1 MIELRA
7 MSNIDSR
14 KLFSPYFVGFNILI
28 NKKQIDGLMIRG
40 LKDHYPNSNDYW
52 NTMELM
58 FIRGPV
64 YAIIVV

>member
-14 KLFSPYFVGFNILI
+14 KLFSPYFVGFILI

-40 LKDHYPNSNDYW
+40 LKDHY
-52 NTMELM
+52 TQ
-58 FIRGPV
+58 
-64 YAIIVV
+64 IVMITGIPWS

>member
-40 LKDHYPNSNDYW
+40 LKDHYPNSNDYR
-52 NTMELM
+52 NTS
-58 FIRGPV
+58 
-64 YAIIVV
+64 

>member
-14 KLFSPYFVGFNILI
+14 KLFSPYFVGFILI

-40 LKDHYPNSNDYW
+40 LN
-52 NTMELM
+52 
-58 FIRGPV
+58 
-64 YAIIVV
+64 IITQIVMITGIPWS

>member
-14 KLFSPYFVGFNILI
+14 KLFSPYFVGFILI

-40 LKDHYPNSNDYW
+40 LKDHLYPNSNDYR
-52 NTMELM
+52 NTS
-58 FIRGPV
+58 
-64 YAIIVV
+64 